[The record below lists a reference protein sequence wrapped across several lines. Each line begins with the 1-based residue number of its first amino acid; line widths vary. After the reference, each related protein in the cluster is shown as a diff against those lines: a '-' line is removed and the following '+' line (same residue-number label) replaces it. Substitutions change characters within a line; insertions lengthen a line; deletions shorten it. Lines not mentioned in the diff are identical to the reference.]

1 MDNFP
6 YSHGK
11 SNIGVAHGVWGENV
25 ASSYLRK
32 RGYLIVDRNS
42 RPCRRNR
49 TLEIDIVA
57 YEQKTDTLVFVEVKQ
72 HKSFSPYQSRLR
84 SIDKQKLCNLR
95 RACVNWVKTKDWDGG
110 YRFDVIEIYGTP
122 ETGSPEIDHIEN
134 VQLFAPKERKVAW
147 K

>member
-1 MDNFP
+1 MENCMSRAGFP
-6 YSHGK
+6 
-11 SNIGVAHGVWGENV
+11 NIGVRHGAWGENV

-32 RGYLIVDRNS
+32 RGFIIVDRNS

-57 YEQKTDTLVFVEVKQ
+57 YEQKSDTLVFVEVKQ
-72 HKSFSPYQSRLR
+72 HKSFSRYQSRLR
-84 SIDKQKLCNLR
+84 SIDKQKLSNLR

-110 YRFDVIEIYGTP
+110 YRFDVIEIYGAP
-122 ETGSPEIDHIEN
+122 ESGSPEIDHIEN
-134 VQLFAPKERKVAW
+134 VQLFTSKERRVAW